1 MAPRISLCPA
11 PCLRLTP
18 LLPGSKAAVPG
29 SLEGG
34 AAAGTAPLRTP
45 LLTYLILPLAPGAGR
60 TQLQPSTRAVL
71 QTAAS
76 LVNGPSWPGLFC
88 DSFPRC
94 WDLGTAVDGDL
105 GPSFQSPGGG

>member
-1 MAPRISLCPA
+1 MAPRTSLCPV

-60 TQLQPSTRAVL
+60 TQLQPSTQGCPADRSQPSKWSFLARPVL
-71 QTAAS
+71 
-76 LVNGPSWPGLFC
+76 
-88 DSFPRC
+88 
-94 WDLGTAVDGDL
+94 
-105 GPSFQSPGGG
+105 